1 MRETIVCV
9 WMLAA
14 ATAMTVAGCD
24 MSASSTPAE
33 CRVLGAQCRLA
44 SGPLGV
50 CENVA
55 CESGDPGPCFLCVDQ
70 H

>member
-1 MRETIVCV
+1 VYV

-14 ATAMTVAGCD
+14 ATATTVAGCD
-24 MSASSTPAE
+24 MSASSMPTE
-33 CRVLGAQCRLA
+33 CRVLGAQCQLA

-55 CESGDPGPCFLCVDQ
+55 FKSGDAGPCFHCVDQ